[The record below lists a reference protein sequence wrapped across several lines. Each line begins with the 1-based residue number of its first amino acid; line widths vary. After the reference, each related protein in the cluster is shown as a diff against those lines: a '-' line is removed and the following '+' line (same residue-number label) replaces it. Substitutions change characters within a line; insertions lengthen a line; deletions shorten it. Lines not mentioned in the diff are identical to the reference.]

1 MTKEAKAWANKKS
14 GKAPKPAKRPSQS
27 TTTLA
32 GAAAAAIAAV
42 CFGVSRFTI
51 TNPVSTMEQPP
62 PIERKPPVERKPRV
76 EKPRE
81 EKPRPRPG
89 GREDPGEVPGGRPA
103 APTPDP
109 KCADKAPECGHWASI
124 GECVANPGFMMVSCA
139 SSCDM
144 CDMQDYRKRSNPNPN
159 PNPNPNL
166 NPNPNPNPNQDY
178 RKRCAVDATVPLSVA
193 PGAMDET
200 FRHASSPHP
209 NPNPNPNPN
218 TNLGPYRDPSLSPSP
233 NPDPNQAR
241 EQRGLRLAR
250 ADRALL
256 RPVGAAVRR
265 FPQ

>member
-1 MTKEAKAWANKKS
+1 MHCSTLTMTKEAKAWANKKS

-81 EKPRPRPG
+81 EKSRPRPG

-144 CDMQDYRKRSNPNPN
+144 CDMQDYRKR
-159 PNPNPNL
+159 
-166 NPNPNPNPNQDY
+166 
-178 RKRCAVDATVPLSVA
+178 CAVDATVPLSVA

-200 FRHASSPHP
+200 FRHASSPNPHPNPDPDTNLGPYRDPSP

-218 TNLGPYRDPSLSPSP
+218 PRP
-233 NPDPNQAR
+233 QAAAR
-241 EQRGLRLAR
+241 EGGPLTMLSFGVRDRVRDRVRRLRLA
-250 ADRALL
+250 A
-256 RPVGAAVRR
+256 
-265 FPQ
+265 

>member
-76 EKPRE
+76 VEKPL
-81 EKPRPRPG
+81 PRPG

-124 GECVANPGFMMVSCA
+124 GECVASPGFMMVSCA

-144 CDMQDYRKRSNPNPN
+144 CDM
-159 PNPNPNL
+159 
-166 NPNPNPNPNQDY
+166 QDY

-200 FRHASSPHP
+200 FRLASSAAFASLEPVVLSS
-209 NPNPNPNPN
+209 NPWV
-218 TNLGPYRDPSLSPSP
+218 LQFDAFLS
-233 NPDPNQAR
+233 DEEADAFI
-241 EQRGLRLAR
+241 RGGATKGW
-250 ADRALL
+250 ALSEDA
-256 RPVGAAVRR
+256 GAMRSDGSFEAIRSSHRTSMTAWCDTVAC
-265 FPQ
+265 